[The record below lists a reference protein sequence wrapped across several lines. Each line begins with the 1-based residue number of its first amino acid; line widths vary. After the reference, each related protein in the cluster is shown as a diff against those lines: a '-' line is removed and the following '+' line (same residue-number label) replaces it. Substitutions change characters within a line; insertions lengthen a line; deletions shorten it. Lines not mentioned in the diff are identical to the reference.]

1 MSAAQQLR
9 NKALTETK
17 GQATVAISAGVGGA
31 GADPSPQAPKLQLV
45 PWPPLSPTH
54 GFARIPTH
62 AVGFVREQRQYP
74 RAALKLPLRLH
85 SVGGVDETEPVRLVT
100 RDISSTGV
108 YFLCPRE
115 IPVGSPIELEVL
127 LVERPLGRGNV
138 VMATL
143 AHVQRVEPAATPG
156 WHGIAASFDDVE
168 FDRDDVVP
176 SRFLDL

>member
-1 MSAAQQLR
+1 MSAAQQLHNR
-9 NKALTETK
+9 VLTEGK
-17 GQATVAISAGVGGA
+17 RQGAVGISVGVDAA
-31 GADPSPQAPKLQLV
+31 GADPSLQAPKLQLV
-45 PWPPLSPTH
+45 PWRPPSHTN

-62 AVGFVREQRQYP
+62 AVGFVREQRQCP

-85 SVGGVDETEPVRLVT
+85 SVGGVEEKEPVRLVT

-115 IPVGSPIELEVL
+115 IPAGSPIELEVV

-143 AHVQRVEPAATPG
+143 AHVQRVEQAATPG